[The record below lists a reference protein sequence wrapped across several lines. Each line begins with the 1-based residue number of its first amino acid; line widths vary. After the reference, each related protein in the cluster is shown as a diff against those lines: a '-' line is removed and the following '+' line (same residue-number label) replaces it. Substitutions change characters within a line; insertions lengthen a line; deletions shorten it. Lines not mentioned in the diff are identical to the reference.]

1 MFDTS
6 LTRSVRLSV
15 IVACLLIAG
24 FTAVPHAAQAPA
36 AAQPTAAGQPAAAAP
51 AAQHAPAAKP
61 ISSSRTWEASSSRG
75 STAARC

>member
-1 MFDTS
+1 MFDTF

-36 AAQPTAAGQPAAAAP
+36 AAQPAQPAAAA
-51 AAQHAPAAKP
+51 AAPRRSTAPAAKP
-61 ISSSRTWEASSSRG
+61 ISSCRTWGASTSRG